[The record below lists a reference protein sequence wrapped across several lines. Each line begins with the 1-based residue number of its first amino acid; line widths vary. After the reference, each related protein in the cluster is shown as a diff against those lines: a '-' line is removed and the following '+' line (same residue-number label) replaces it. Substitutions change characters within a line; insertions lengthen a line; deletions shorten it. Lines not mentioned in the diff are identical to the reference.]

1 MSTNQNITQT
11 SIVKPPSYVE
21 GPAKAF
27 SQRITSLLD
36 PSKIEV
42 DPSKFQ
48 EQVAG
53 LSPLQQQAAQMA
65 ATQAG
70 LGTLSFDPAGAV
82 SGVGQGTGIAGFQP
96 FLSAAAGMTGPQ
108 AAQAFM
114 SPFQQ
119 QVIDATRQSFQRD
132 RAAGR
137 QAISDAAIQA
147 GAFGGGREGVQR
159 AVYDAETAA
168 RLAELE
174 AGLRHEGLQAAR
186 DEAARQFEM
195 QTGLARLQPEL
206 AQGLQSALSGFGTT
220 SQVQQ
225 QQVLDA
231 ERRNRQLQEQA
242 FRDQL
247 REFGDL
253 FGVLKTGMRGQQ
265 TQDFEPAPTRLQGI
279 LGAGTMIGNVLGG
292 LGSILGQG

>member
-1 MSTNQNITQT
+1 MSTQNVTSTQ
-11 SIVKPPSYVE
+11 IVKDPTYVE
-21 GPAKAF
+21 GPATAF
-27 SQRITSLLD
+27 SKRITGLLD
-36 PSKIEV
+36 PSKIQV

-53 LSPLQQQAAQMA
+53 LGPLQQQAAQMA

-96 FLSAAAGMTGPQ
+96 FLTAAAGLTGPQ
-108 AAQAFM
+108 AQQAFM

-119 QVIDATRQSFQRD
+119 QVIDTTKQAFERE

-147 GAFGGGREGVQR
+147 GAFGGGRAGVER
-159 AVYDAETAA
+159 GVYDAETTA

-174 AGLRHEGLQAAR
+174 AGLRQSGFERAQ

-206 AQGLQSALSGFGTT
+206 AEGLQSALSGFGTT

-231 ERRNRQLQEQA
+231 ERRNRQLQEEA
-242 FRDQL
+242 FRTQL

-253 FGVLKTGMRGQQ
+253 FGVLKSGMRGQTQ
-265 TQDFEPAPTRLQGI
+265 QDFEPAPSRLQGI
-279 LGAGTMIGNVLGG
+279 LGAGTMLGSVLGG
-292 LGSILGQG
+292 LGSILGQ

>member
-1 MSTNQNITQT
+1 MTTQNVTSTQ
-11 SIVKPPSYVE
+11 IVKDPTYVE
-21 GPAKAF
+21 GPATAF
-27 SQRITSLLD
+27 SKRITSLLD
-36 PSKIEV
+36 PNKLQV

-53 LSPLQQQAAQMA
+53 LGPLQQQAAQMA

-70 LGTLSFDPAGAV
+70 LGTLTFDPSGAV

-96 FLSAAAGMTGPQ
+96 FLTAAAGMTGPQ
-108 AAQAFM
+108 AQQAFM

-119 QVIDATRQSFQRD
+119 QVIDTTKQAFERQ

-137 QAISDAAIQA
+137 QAISDAAIRA

-159 AVYDAETAA
+159 GVYDAETTA

-174 AGLRHEGLQAAR
+174 AGLRQEGLQDAR

-206 AQGLQSALSGFGTT
+206 AGGLQKALTGFGTT

-231 ERRNRQLQEQA
+231 ERRNRQLQEEA
-242 FRDQL
+242 FRTQL

-253 FGVLKTGMRGQQ
+253 FGVLKSGIRGQQ

-279 LGAGTMIGNVLGG
+279 LGAGTMLGSVLGG
-292 LGSILGQG
+292 LGNILGQ

>member
-1 MSTNQNITQT
+1 MTNQNVTQT
-11 SIVKPPSYVE
+11 SIVKDPTYVE

-27 SQRITSLLD
+27 STRITSLLD
-36 PSKIEV
+36 PNKIEV

-48 EQVAG
+48 QQVAG
-53 LSPLQQQAAQMA
+53 LSPLQQQAAQQA

-70 LGTLSFDPAGAV
+70 LGSLYFDPSGAV

-96 FLSAAAGMTGPQ
+96 FLSAAAGLTGPQ
-108 AAQAFM
+108 AFQPFM

-119 QVIDATRQSFQRD
+119 QVIDTTKQAFEQE
-132 RAAGR
+132 RAGGR
-137 QAISDAAIQA
+137 QAIADAAIQS

-168 RLAELE
+168 QMARLE
-174 AGLRHEGLQAAR
+174 ADLRSKGFAQAQDQAAR
-186 DEAARQFEM
+186 AFDM

-206 AQGLQSALSGFGTT
+206 ASGLQKSLSGFGTQ
-220 SQVQQ
+220 SQAQQ

-231 ERRNRQLQEQA
+231 DQANRRRQEEA
-242 FRDQL
+242 FRNQL
-247 REFGDL
+247 IDFGNL
-253 FGVLKTGMRGQQ
+253 FGTLKSGAPTMQQ
-265 TQDFEPAPTRLQGI
+265 KFEPAPTALQGI
-279 LGAGTMIGNVLGG
+279 IGTGTMIGSVLGG

>member
-1 MSTNQNITQT
+1 MSTQNVTSTQ
-11 SIVKPPSYVE
+11 IVKDPTYVE
-21 GPAKAF
+21 GPATAF
-27 SQRITSLLD
+27 SKRITGLLD
-36 PSKIEV
+36 PSKIQV

-53 LSPLQQQAAQMA
+53 LGPLQQQAAQMA

-70 LGTLSFDPAGAV
+70 LGTLSFDPKGAV

-96 FLSAAAGMTGPQ
+96 FLSAAAATTGPQ
-108 AAQAFM
+108 GAQAFM

-147 GAFGGGREGVQR
+147 GAFGGGRAGVER
-159 AVYDAETAA
+159 GVYDAETTA

-174 AGLRHEGLQAAR
+174 AGLRQEGLQAAR

-206 AQGLQSALSGFGTT
+206 AEGLQSALSGFGTT

-225 QQVLDA
+225 QVLDA
-231 ERRNRQLQEQA
+231 EQL
-242 FRDQL
+242 L
-247 REFGDL
+247 SL
-253 FGVLKTGMRGQQ
+253 
-265 TQDFEPAPTRLQGI
+265 I
-279 LGAGTMIGNVLGG
+279 HI
-292 LGSILGQG
+292 

>member
-11 SIVKPPSYVE
+11 SIVKSPSYVE

-70 LGTLSFDPAGAV
+70 LGTLTFDPAGAV

-119 QVIDATRQSFQRD
+119 QVIDATRQSFERD

-159 AVYDAETAA
+159 AVYDAETTA

-174 AGLRHEGLQAAR
+174 AGLRQEGLQAAR

-206 AQGLQSALSGFGTT
+206 AEGLQSALSGFGTT

-231 ERRNRQLQEQA
+231 EQLNRQRQEEA
-242 FRDQL
+242 FRNQL
-247 REFGDL
+247 IDFSNL
-253 FGVLKTGMRGQQ
+253 FTTLQGGQAQ
-265 TQDFEPAPTRLQGI
+265 QRQEFEPAPTRLQGI
-279 LGAGTMIGNVLGG
+279 LGAGTMLGSVLGG
-292 LGSILGQG
+292 LGSILGQ

>member
-70 LGTLSFDPAGAV
+70 LGTLTFDPAGAV

-174 AGLRHEGLQAAR
+174 AGLRQEGLQTAR
-186 DEAARQFEM
+186 DEAARQFDM

-231 ERRNRQLQEQA
+231 EQLNRQRQEEA
-242 FRDQL
+242 FRNQL
-247 REFGDL
+247 IDFSNL
-253 FGVLKTGMRGQQ
+253 FATLQGGQAQ
-265 TQDFEPAPTRLQGI
+265 QRQEFEPAPTRLQGI
-279 LGAGTMIGNVLGG
+279 LGAGTMLGSVLGG
-292 LGSILGQG
+292 LGSILGQ

>member
-36 PSKIEV
+36 PSKIQV

-70 LGTLSFDPAGAV
+70 LGTLTFDPAGAV

-96 FLSAAAGMTGPQ
+96 FLSAAAGTTGPQ
-108 AAQAFM
+108 GAQAFM

-119 QVIDATRQSFQRD
+119 QVIDATRQSFERD

-159 AVYDAETAA
+159 AVYDAETTA

-174 AGLRHEGLQAAR
+174 AGLRQEGLQAAR

-206 AQGLQSALSGFGTT
+206 AEGLQSALSGFGTT

-231 ERRNRQLQEQA
+231 EQLNRQRQEEA
-242 FRDQL
+242 FRNQL
-247 REFGDL
+247 IDFSNL
-253 FGVLKTGMRGQQ
+253 FATLQGGPAQQ
-265 TQDFEPAPTRLQGI
+265 RQEFEPAPTRLQGI
-279 LGAGTMIGNVLGG
+279 LGAGTMLGSVLGG
-292 LGSILGQG
+292 LGSILGQ

>member
-1 MSTNQNITQT
+1 MSNQNITQT

-36 PSKIEV
+36 PSTIQV

-70 LGTLSFDPAGAV
+70 LGTLTFDPAGAV

-96 FLSAAAGMTGPQ
+96 FLSAAAGTTGPQ
-108 AAQAFM
+108 GAQAFM

-159 AVYDAETAA
+159 AVYDAETTA

-174 AGLRHEGLQAAR
+174 AGLRQEGLQAAR
-186 DEAARQFEM
+186 DEAA
-195 QTGLARLQPEL
+195 
-206 AQGLQSALSGFGTT
+206 
-220 SQVQQ
+220 
-225 QQVLDA
+225 
-231 ERRNRQLQEQA
+231 
-242 FRDQL
+242 
-247 REFGDL
+247 
-253 FGVLKTGMRGQQ
+253 
-265 TQDFEPAPTRLQGI
+265 
-279 LGAGTMIGNVLGG
+279 
-292 LGSILGQG
+292 

>member
-70 LGTLSFDPAGAV
+70 LGTLTFDPAGAV

-119 QVIDATRQSFQRD
+119 QVIDATRQSFERD

-174 AGLRHEGLQAAR
+174 AGLRQEGLRTAR
-186 DEAARQFEM
+186 DEAARQFDM

-206 AQGLQSALSGFGTT
+206 AEGLQSALSGFGTT

-231 ERRNRQLQEQA
+231 EQLNRQRQEEA
-242 FRDQL
+242 FRKQL
-247 REFGDL
+247 QDFSNL
-253 FGVLKTGMRGQQ
+253 FTTLQGGPGVQ
-265 TQDFEPAPTRLQGI
+265 TQEFEPAPTRLQGI
-279 LGAGTMIGNVLGG
+279 LGAGTMLGSVLGG
-292 LGSILGQG
+292 LGSILGQ

>member
-1 MSTNQNITQT
+1 M
-11 SIVKPPSYVE
+11 Y
-21 GPAKAF
+21 
-27 SQRITSLLD
+27 

-70 LGTLSFDPAGAV
+70 LGTLTFDPAGAV

-119 QVIDATRQSFQRD
+119 QVIDATRQSFERD

-174 AGLRHEGLQAAR
+174 AGLRQEGLRTAR
-186 DEAARQFEM
+186 DEAARQFDM

-206 AQGLQSALSGFGTT
+206 AEGLQSALSGFGTT

-231 ERRNRQLQEQA
+231 EQLNRQRQEEA
-242 FRDQL
+242 FRNQL
-247 REFGDL
+247 IDFANLFTTLQGGQAQQRQEF
-253 FGVLKTGMRGQQ
+253 Q
-265 TQDFEPAPTRLQGI
+265 PAPTRLQGI
-279 LGAGTMIGNVLGG
+279 LGAGTMLGSVLGG
-292 LGSILGQG
+292 LGSILGQ

>member
-1 MSTNQNITQT
+1 MTNQNITQT

-21 GPAKAF
+21 GPATAF
-27 SQRITSLLD
+27 SKRITGLLD
-36 PSKIEV
+36 PSKIQV

-70 LGTLSFDPAGAV
+70 LGTLSFDPSGAV

-96 FLSAAAGMTGPQ
+96 FLSAAAATTGPQ
-108 AAQAFM
+108 GAQAFM

-147 GAFGGGREGVQR
+147 GAFGGGRAGVER
-159 AVYDAETAA
+159 GVYDAETTA

-174 AGLRHEGLQAAR
+174 AGLRQEGLQAAR

-206 AQGLQSALSGFGTT
+206 AEGLQSALSGFGTT

-231 ERRNRQLQEQA
+231 EQLNRQRQEEA
-242 FRDQL
+242 FRKQL
-247 REFGDL
+247 QDFSSL
-253 FGVLKTGMRGQQ
+253 FSTLQGGQAQQ
-265 TQDFEPAPTRLQGI
+265 TQEFEPAPTRLQGI
-279 LGAGTMIGNVLGG
+279 LGAGTMLGSVLGG
-292 LGSILGQG
+292 LGSILGQ

>member
-1 MSTNQNITQT
+1 MTTQNVTSTQVIKDPT
-11 SIVKPPSYVE
+11 YVE
-21 GPAKAF
+21 GPATAF
-27 SQRITSLLD
+27 SKRITGLLD
-36 PSKIEV
+36 PNQIQV
-42 DPSKFQ
+42 DPTKFQ

-53 LSPLQQQAAQMA
+53 LSPLQQQAAQMQ

-70 LGTLSFDPAGAV
+70 LGTLTFDPSGAV

-96 FLSAAAGMTGPQ
+96 FLTAAQGLTGPQ
-108 AAQAFM
+108 AQQAFM

-119 QVIDATRQSFQRD
+119 QVIDTSLQALERQ

-137 QAISDAAIQA
+137 QAISDAAITA

-159 AVYDAETAA
+159 GVYDAETAA
-168 RLAELE
+168 QMARLE
-174 AGLRHEGLQAAR
+174 ADLRSKGFTQAR

-206 AQGLQSALSGFGTT
+206 AAGLQKGLSGFGTT

-231 ERRNRQLQEQA
+231 ERRNRQAQEEA
-242 FRDQL
+242 FRNQL
-247 REFGDL
+247 FDFSNL
-253 FGVLKTGMRGQQ
+253 FGSLKSGVGAQQ
-265 TQDFEPAPTRLQGI
+265 RQTLEPAPTRLQGI
-279 LGAGTMIGNVLGG
+279 IGAGTMLGSVLGG
-292 LGSILGQG
+292 LGNILGQ

>member
-70 LGTLSFDPAGAV
+70 LGTLTFDPAGAV

-119 QVIDATRQSFQRD
+119 QVIDATRQSFERD

-174 AGLRHEGLQAAR
+174 AGLRQEGLQTAR
-186 DEAARQFEM
+186 DEAARQFDM

-206 AQGLQSALSGFGTT
+206 AEGLQSALSGFGTT

-231 ERRNRQLQEQA
+231 EQLNRQRQEEA
-242 FRDQL
+242 FRNQL
-247 REFGDL
+247 IDFANLFTTLQGGQAQQRQEF
-253 FGVLKTGMRGQQ
+253 Q
-265 TQDFEPAPTRLQGI
+265 PAPTRLQGI
-279 LGAGTMIGNVLGG
+279 LGAGTMPGSVLGG
-292 LGSILGQG
+292 LGSILGQ

>member
-1 MSTNQNITQT
+1 MSTQNVTSTQ
-11 SIVKPPSYVE
+11 IVKDPTYVE
-21 GPAKAF
+21 GPATAF
-27 SQRITSLLD
+27 SKRITGLLD
-36 PSKIEV
+36 PSKIQV

-53 LSPLQQQAAQMA
+53 LGPLQQQAAQMA

-96 FLSAAAGMTGPQ
+96 LLTAAAATTAPKG
-108 AAQAFM
+108 AQAFM

-147 GAFGGGREGVQR
+147 GAFGGGRAGVER
-159 AVYDAETAA
+159 GVYDAETTA

-174 AGLRHEGLQAAR
+174 AGLRQSGFERAQ
-186 DEAARQFEM
+186 DEAASQFEM

-206 AQGLQSALSGFGTT
+206 AEGLQSALSGFGTT

>member
-70 LGTLSFDPAGAV
+70 LGTLTFDPAGAV

-119 QVIDATRQSFQRD
+119 QVIDATRQSFERD

-174 AGLRHEGLQAAR
+174 AGLRQEGLQTAR
-186 DEAARQFEM
+186 DEAARQFDM

-206 AQGLQSALSGFGTT
+206 AEGLQSALSGFGTT

-231 ERRNRQLQEQA
+231 EQLNRRRQEEA
-242 FRDQL
+242 FRNQL
-247 REFGDL
+247 IDFANLFTTLQGGQAQQRQEF
-253 FGVLKTGMRGQQ
+253 Q
-265 TQDFEPAPTRLQGI
+265 PAPTRLQGI
-279 LGAGTMIGNVLGG
+279 LGAGTMLGSVLGG
-292 LGSILGQG
+292 LGSILGQ

>member
-70 LGTLSFDPAGAV
+70 LGTLTFDPAGAV

-119 QVIDATRQSFQRD
+119 QVIDATRQSFERD

-174 AGLRHEGLQAAR
+174 AGLRQEGLQTAR
-186 DEAARQFEM
+186 DEAARQFDM

-206 AQGLQSALSGFGTT
+206 AEGLQSALSGFGTT

-231 ERRNRQLQEQA
+231 EQLNRQRQEEA
-242 FRDQL
+242 FRNQL
-247 REFGDL
+247 IDFSNLFATLQGGPAQQRQEF
-253 FGVLKTGMRGQQ
+253 Q
-265 TQDFEPAPTRLQGI
+265 PAPTRLQGI
-279 LGAGTMIGNVLGG
+279 LGAGTMLGSVLGG
-292 LGSILGQG
+292 LGSILGQ

>member
-1 MSTNQNITQT
+1 MSQNVTSTQVIKDPT
-11 SIVKPPSYVE
+11 YVE
-21 GPAKAF
+21 GPATAF
-27 SQRITSLLD
+27 SKRITGLLD
-36 PSKIEV
+36 PSKIQV

-53 LSPLQQQAAQMA
+53 LSPLQQQAAQMQ

-70 LGTLSFDPAGAV
+70 LGTLTFDPSGAV

-96 FLSAAAGMTGPQ
+96 FLTAAQGLTGPQ
-108 AAQAFM
+108 AQQAFM

-119 QVIDATRQSFQRD
+119 QVIDTSLQALERQ

-137 QAISDAAIQA
+137 QAISDAAITA

-159 AVYDAETAA
+159 GVYDAETAA
-168 RLAELE
+168 QMARLE
-174 AGLRHEGLQAAR
+174 ADLRSKGFTQAR

-206 AQGLQSALSGFGTT
+206 AAGLQKGLSGFGTT

-231 ERRNRQLQEQA
+231 ERRNRQAQEEA
-242 FRDQL
+242 FRNQL
-247 REFGDL
+247 FDFSNL
-253 FGVLKTGMRGQQ
+253 FGSLKSGVGAQQ
-265 TQDFEPAPTRLQGI
+265 RQTLEPAPTRLQGI
-279 LGAGTMIGNVLGG
+279 IGAGTMLGSVLGG
-292 LGSILGQG
+292 LGNILGQ

>member
-1 MSTNQNITQT
+1 
-11 SIVKPPSYVE
+11 
-21 GPAKAF
+21 
-27 SQRITSLLD
+27 
-36 PSKIEV
+36 
-42 DPSKFQ
+42 
-48 EQVAG
+48 
-53 LSPLQQQAAQMA
+53 MA

-70 LGTLSFDPAGAV
+70 LGTLSFDPKGAV

-96 FLSAAAGMTGPQ
+96 FLSAAAATTGPQ
-108 AAQAFM
+108 GAQAFM

-147 GAFGGGREGVQR
+147 GAFGGGRAGVER
-159 AVYDAETAA
+159 GVYDAETTA

-174 AGLRHEGLQAAR
+174 AGLRQSGFERAQ

-206 AQGLQSALSGFGTT
+206 AEGLQSALSGFGTT

-231 ERRNRQLQEQA
+231 ERLNRQRQEEA
-242 FRDQL
+242 FRNQL
-247 REFGDL
+247 QDFSTL
-253 FGVLKTGMRGQQ
+253 FTTLQGGPAQQ
-265 TQDFEPAPTRLQGI
+265 RQEFEPAPTRLQGI
-279 LGAGTMIGNVLGG
+279 LGAGTMLGSVLGG
-292 LGSILGQG
+292 LGSILGQ

>member
-70 LGTLSFDPAGAV
+70 LGTLTFDPAGAV

-119 QVIDATRQSFQRD
+119 QVIDATRQSFERD

-174 AGLRHEGLQAAR
+174 AGLRQEGLQTAR
-186 DEAARQFEM
+186 DEAARQFDM

-206 AQGLQSALSGFGTT
+206 AEGLQSALSGFGTT
-220 SQVQQ
+220 SQVHQ

-231 ERRNRQLQEQA
+231 EQLNRQRQEEA
-242 FRDQL
+242 FRNQL
-247 REFGDL
+247 IDFANLFTTLQGGQAQQRQEF
-253 FGVLKTGMRGQQ
+253 Q
-265 TQDFEPAPTRLQGI
+265 PAPTRLQGI
-279 LGAGTMIGNVLGG
+279 LGAGTMLGSVLGG
-292 LGSILGQG
+292 LGSILGQ

>member
-70 LGTLSFDPAGAV
+70 LGTLTFDPAGAV

-119 QVIDATRQSFQRD
+119 QVIDATRQSFERD

-174 AGLRHEGLQAAR
+174 AGLRQEGLQTAR
-186 DEAARQFEM
+186 DEAARQFDM

-206 AQGLQSALSGFGTT
+206 AEGLQSALSGFGTT

-231 ERRNRQLQEQA
+231 EQLNRQRQEEA
-242 FRDQL
+242 FRNQL
-247 REFGDL
+247 IDFANLFTTLQGGQAQQRQEF
-253 FGVLKTGMRGQQ
+253 Q
-265 TQDFEPAPTRLQGI
+265 PAPTRLQGI
-279 LGAGTMIGNVLGG
+279 LEAGTMLGSVLGG
-292 LGSILGQG
+292 LGSILGQ

>member
-1 MSTNQNITQT
+1 MSNQNITQT

-36 PSKIEV
+36 PSKIQV

-70 LGTLSFDPAGAV
+70 LGTLTFDPAGAV

-96 FLSAAAGMTGPQ
+96 FLSAAAGTTGPQ
-108 AAQAFM
+108 GAQAFM

-119 QVIDATRQSFQRD
+119 QVIDATRQSFERD

-159 AVYDAETAA
+159 AVYDAETTA

-174 AGLRHEGLQAAR
+174 AGLRQEGLQAAR

-206 AQGLQSALSGFGTT
+206 AEGLQSALSGFGTT

-231 ERRNRQLQEQA
+231 EQLNRQRQEEA
-242 FRDQL
+242 FRNQL
-247 REFGDL
+247 IDFSNL
-253 FGVLKTGMRGQQ
+253 FATLQGGPAQQ
-265 TQDFEPAPTRLQGI
+265 RQEFEPAPTRLQGI
-279 LGAGTMIGNVLGG
+279 LGAGTMLGSVLGG
-292 LGSILGQG
+292 LGSILGQ

>member
-1 MSTNQNITQT
+1 MTTQNVTSTQ
-11 SIVKPPSYVE
+11 IVKDPTYVE
-21 GPAKAF
+21 GPATAF
-27 SQRITSLLD
+27 SKRITSLLD
-36 PSKIEV
+36 PNKLQV

-53 LSPLQQQAAQMA
+53 LGPLQQQAAQMA

-70 LGTLSFDPAGAV
+70 LGTLTFDPSGAV

-96 FLSAAAGMTGPQ
+96 FLTAAAGMTGPQ
-108 AAQAFM
+108 AQQAFM

-119 QVIDATRQSFQRD
+119 QVIDTTKQAFERQ

-137 QAISDAAIQA
+137 QAISDAAIRA

-159 AVYDAETAA
+159 GVYDAETTA

-174 AGLRHEGLQAAR
+174 AGLRQEGLQDAR

-206 AQGLQSALSGFGTT
+206 AGGLQKALTGFGTT

-231 ERRNRQLQEQA
+231 ERRNRQLQEEA
-242 FRDQL
+242 FRTQL

-253 FGVLKTGMRGQQ
+253 FGVLKSGIRGQTQ
-265 TQDFEPAPTRLQGI
+265 QDFEPAPTRLQGI
-279 LGAGTMIGNVLGG
+279 LGAGTMLGSVLGG
-292 LGSILGQG
+292 LGNILGQ